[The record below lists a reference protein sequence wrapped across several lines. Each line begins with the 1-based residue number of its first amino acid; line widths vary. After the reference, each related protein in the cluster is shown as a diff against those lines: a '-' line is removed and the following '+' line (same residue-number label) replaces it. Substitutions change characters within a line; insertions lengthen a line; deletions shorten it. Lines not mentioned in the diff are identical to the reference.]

1 MGREGISDFSE
12 IMKCQVLD
20 KYNLTDRKVPA
31 ITIKGNKIRFNMNA
45 INLLGGCP
53 YVEILINREEKY
65 MLVVPCN
72 EHDVF
77 AVDWCKKVAKTGKV
91 QPRDIT
97 SKFLSPKLYKLMGWS
112 SEHSYKI
119 QCFYQSFGKGQTL
132 LFFDLTEYVTLV
144 SQEVTA
150 ANGTVRK
157 MSKSY
162 YLASWADSFGP
173 PLQKIVDKVSQDFR
187 GYYIIDGNTEE
198 SESKESATF
207 AKSEEKGELLDGTTE
222 T

>member
-1 MGREGISDFSE
+1 MGREGISDYSE

-31 ITIKGNKIRFNMNA
+31 ITIKRNKIRFNMNA
-45 INLLGGCP
+45 INLLGGCQ
-53 YVEILINREEKY
+53 YVQILINREEKY

-72 EHDVF
+72 EEAVF
-77 AVDWCKKVAKTGKV
+77 PVDWCKKVAKTGKI

-97 SKFLSPKLYKLMGWS
+97 SKFLSPKLYKLMGWG
-112 SEHSYKI
+112 EENSYKV
-119 QCFYQSFGKGQTL
+119 QCFYQNFGAGQVL

-144 SQEVTA
+144 SQEVKA
-150 ANGTVRK
+150 SNGTVRK
-157 MSKSY
+157 MAKPY
-162 YLASWADSFGP
+162 YLESWVDSFGP

-198 SESKESATF
+198 SEAKEATTF
-207 AKSEEKGELLDGTTE
+207 VKNEGKGETEDGTTE